1 MKAKTEGSKALTYS
15 PRSLRRLM
23 HNFSDQEIG
32 QMAQRTTKFTVEVL
46 PACVRCD
53 LGRKARQEAPEGL
66 RPVALQE
73 EEILELVYDPL
84 DDLALA

>member
-1 MKAKTEGSKALTYS
+1 
-15 PRSLRRLM
+15 M

-32 QMAQRTTKFTVEVL
+32 QMAQRTTKFAVEVL